1 MSLTPPSAPRRPHA
15 IVAHGDER
23 IDDWYWLRSDDRTD
37 PEVLDHLAAENAF
50 VADALA
56 HTEDLQAA
64 LFAEMKARI
73 KETDLSV
80 PFRKDGRWF
89 YSRTEEGQQYP
100 ILCRTEV
107 RPPADLAS
115 DHPVPGEQVL
125 LDLNVLAG
133 DSDYFALGAYDL
145 APAQDLLL
153 YSTDHDGSER
163 YTMRIRDLR
172 TGTDLDD
179 LIENTTYG
187 TAWAGNTTVFY
198 VRPDATM
205 RPHQVWRHEVGTQT
219 EADVLVYEDPDERFF
234 VGVDLSLTEQWVHI
248 SSGSKVTSEELLVPV
263 EDPTRIP
270 FSVQAREQGV
280 EYDVTHAPSPIDGD
294 RFVILTNADGA
305 VNFKLMTAPVA
316 NPGRENWQELVAHR
330 PEVKLE
336 GVSAFAGHLVR
347 YERREG
353 VRRIVA
359 TAYADGIAHELGM
372 PEPVYDTGPA
382 TNAEF
387 ETGTLRFV
395 YTSLVTPA
403 TVFDEDLTS
412 GERTLLKATEV
423 LGGHDPAEYETG
435 RLWATADDGT
445 LVPISYVHR
454 AGIARDGSAPCLLYG
469 YGSYETSID
478 PSFSTLRLSL
488 LDRGFVFAIA
498 HVRGGGEM
506 GRPWYDDGKLDHKR
520 NTFTDF
526 IACAEHLVAE
536 GLTSPDRLVARGASA
551 GGLLM
556 GAITNL
562 RPDLFA
568 AVVAEVPFVDC
579 LTTILDESLPL
590 TVTEWEEW
598 GNPVED
604 PEVYA
609 YMKGYSPYDN
619 VGAVSHPT
627 ILATGGL
634 NDPRVSYWE
643 PAKWVQ
649 KLRATGTGDHPVY
662 LKTEMG
668 AGHQGPSG
676 RYDAWKDEA
685 FVFAFVLDALGMAD
699 GTPRARGSTAV
710 PVYGRLR
717 GGHAPG
723 SDEG

>member
-1 MSLTPPSAPRRPHA
+1 MSPTPPSAPRRRHP

-23 IDDWYWLRSDDRTD
+23 IDEWYWLRSDDRTD
-37 PEVLDHLAAENAF
+37 PDVLALLDAENAF
-50 VADALA
+50 VGEALR
-56 HTEDLQAA
+56 HTEGLQAE

-89 YSRTEEGQQYP
+89 YSRTEEGKQYP
-100 ILCRTEV
+100 ILCRAEV
-107 RPPADLAS
+107 QPPVDLPEGAA
-115 DHPVPGEQVL
+115 VPGEQVL

-145 APAQDLLL
+145 SPSQGRLL

-163 YTMRIRDLR
+163 YTMRIRDVL

-179 LIENTTYG
+179 VIPNTTYG
-187 TAWAGNTTVFY
+187 SGWAGDTTVFY
-198 VRPDATM
+198 VRPDAAM
-205 RPHQVWRHEVGTQT
+205 RPHQVWRHEVGTPA

-234 VGVDLSLTEQWVHI
+234 VEVGVSLTDQWVHI
-248 SSGSKVTSEELLVPV
+248 SSGSKVTSEELLIPAG
-263 EDPTRIP
+263 DPTRAP
-270 FSVQAREQGV
+270 LVVQPRQQDV
-280 EYDVTHAPSPIDGD
+280 EYDVTHAPSPVHGD
-294 RFVILTNADGA
+294 RFVVLTNADGA
-305 VNFKLMTAPVA
+305 VNFKLMSVPVA
-316 NPGRENWQELVAHR
+316 TPGREHWVELVPHR
-330 PEVKLE
+330 PDVKLE
-336 GVSAFAGHLVR
+336 GVSAFADHLVR

-353 VRRIVA
+353 VRRIVV
-359 TAYADGIAHELGM
+359 TAYADGAERELAM

-387 ETGTLRFV
+387 ETSSLRFA
-395 YTSLVTPA
+395 YTSLVTPG
-403 TVFDEDLTS
+403 TVFDEDLRT

-423 LGGHDPAEYETG
+423 LGGHDPTDYETG
-435 RLWATADDGT
+435 RLWATAPDGT
-445 LVPISYVHR
+445 QVPISYVHR
-454 AGIARDGSAPCLLYG
+454 ADVALDGTAPCLLYG
-469 YGSYETSID
+469 YGSYEVSID

-506 GRPWYDDGKLDHKR
+506 GRPWYDDGKLLHKR

-526 IACAEHLVAE
+526 IACAEHLVAQ
-536 GLTSPDRLVARGASA
+536 GLTRPNGLVARGGSA

-556 GAITNL
+556 GAVANL

-568 AVVAEVPFVDC
+568 AIVAEVPFVDC
-579 LTTILDESLPL
+579 LTTILDETLPL

-609 YMKGYSPYDN
+609 YMHGYSPYDN
-619 VGAVSHPT
+619 VLSQGYPA

-634 NDPRVSYWE
+634 NDPRVAYWE

-649 KLRATGTGDHPVY
+649 KLRASSTSGKAVY
-662 LKTEMG
+662 LKTELG

-685 FVFAFVLDALGMAD
+685 FVFAFVLDALGLVGAE
-699 GTPRARGSTAV
+699 S
-710 PVYGRLR
+710 
-717 GGHAPG
+717 
-723 SDEG
+723 